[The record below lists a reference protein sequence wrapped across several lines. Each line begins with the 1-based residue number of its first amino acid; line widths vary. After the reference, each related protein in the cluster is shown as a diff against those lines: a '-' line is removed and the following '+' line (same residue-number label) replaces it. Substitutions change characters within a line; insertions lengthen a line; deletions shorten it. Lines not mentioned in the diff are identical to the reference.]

1 MLCVIDYYFVMQK
14 YIFCLTY
21 KCCIYEIYDFFNVV
35 GAEPMYGGIAF
46 EPRLLLTTVAPAV
59 ALYLEDALVERSQ
72 SVEVFKHLFVAHGV
86 KGILC
91 ALWID
96 GECFL
101 LESAVNHVENAG
113 VDALVK
119 HVTWACQ
126 TNLHDVEWAFL
137 ALALSERGVGL
148 TCAVAYLKGMDN
160 AAWVVAVDDR
170 PVLWVEQLQFSYQ
183 SLQPF
188 VG

>member
-21 KCCIYEIYDFFNVV
+21 KGCIYEIYDFFNVV

-59 ALYLEDALVERSQ
+59 ALYLEDTLVERGQ
-72 SVEVFKHLFVAHGV
+72 SVEVFKHFFVAHGV
-86 KGILC
+86 KGVLC
-91 ALWID
+91 ALWVYGD
-96 GECFL
+96 CFL
-101 LESAVNHVENAG
+101 LKSAVNHIENAG
-113 VDALVK
+113 IDALVK

-137 ALALSERGVGL
+137 ALALSERCVGL
-148 TCAVAYLKGMDN
+148 ASAVAYLKGMDN
-160 AAWVVAVDDR
+160 AAWVVAVDDG
-170 PVLWVEQLQFSYQ
+170 PMLWVEQLQFGY
-183 SLQPF
+183 
-188 VG
+188 